1 MSCDRQF
8 RPMGLPRMAKL
19 AAIAIVLAACTVQRS
34 SGIDPRGSIER
45 RAATAGMADEAIGE
59 IFRVIST
66 EKSSKKDDDLLVKYI
81 KEEIMRTAQ
90 SIKTPSGSIEAAA
103 RRAQKLVTEL
113 TAAYTTAIY
122 KSKSTEEAKVN
133 FGRFQNTVQSI
144 VDFIKNGQVPLCYRG
159 GFKDHGTMTGVLS
172 VCSRFAMEIVVV
184 FVNPFSK
191 DSGFESMDLI
201 GCNRI
206 LSEEYQELVYKR
218 ALRVEE
224 HGAIFGRREEK
235 NRMMLFVQGPRTH
248 HLTILLDMA
257 YCHKTNLKLA
267 NNFQGRFCNQQRLP
281 TAQPDFPR
289 NPRSCWFSTAPRTAQ
304 RSGAASRRG
313 QLEVTTESAAS
324 YVDFIWETDS
334 TTNQRII

>member
-1 MSCDRQF
+1 MAIRQHVGVF
-8 RPMGLPRMAKL
+8 YTRMWDEWKYGYLRTRTGQVVYKKRKSNVVRPPVSTDGTSRMAKL

-144 VDFIKNGQVPLCYRG
+144 VDFIKNGQ
-159 GFKDHGTMTGVLS
+159 
-172 VCSRFAMEIVVV
+172 
-184 FVNPFSK
+184 FV
-191 DSGFESMDLI
+191 I
-201 GCNRI
+201 
-206 LSEEYQELVYKR
+206 
-218 ALRVEE
+218 
-224 HGAIFGRREEK
+224 
-235 NRMMLFVQGPRTH
+235 
-248 HLTILLDMA
+248 
-257 YCHKTNLKLA
+257 
-267 NNFQGRFCNQQRLP
+267 
-281 TAQPDFPR
+281 
-289 NPRSCWFSTAPRTAQ
+289 
-304 RSGAASRRG
+304 
-313 QLEVTTESAAS
+313 
-324 YVDFIWETDS
+324 
-334 TTNQRII
+334 